1 MLEKYLSIKDKKETL
16 FTIIIYEKDNKFLI
30 TDIEQKLKNIQKM
43 KDNFRRQIINDRLYN
58 LKYFLENKNKEND
71 KINSIILCGEEIEMV
86 NLEKSQIKV
95 LKEYNIVNYNF
106 IYDDHFHIKFINDL
120 FYDFNFYYSIHI
132 GKNITYYKINSSK
145 KKKIQE
151 DKFNLKDCISKIE
164 NFLDK
169 NKEKVIIHGNPQINK
184 KLDHKLI
191 LEKYNDYKSDEEI
204 VICFQNINIKEKQ
217 KEFKKYI
224 SNLHDPSIENK
235 LIYGLFEKEIKP
247 EIENYSV
254 KRLFVHKDL
263 ENHINRLDNSLLNF
277 EIIVIDTLTNN
288 DPGYELKNNYG
299 GFFGIKYY

>member
-1 MLEKYLSIKDKKETL
+1 MFEKYLSIKGKKETL
-16 FTIIIYEKDNKFLI
+16 FTIIIYDKDNKFFV

-58 LKYFLENKNKEND
+58 LKCFLEKKNKEND
-71 KINSIILCGEEIEMV
+71 KINSVILCGEEIEMI
-86 NLEKSQIKV
+86 NLDKPQIKV
-95 LKEYNIVNYNF
+95 LKEYNIINYNF
-106 IYDDHFHIKFINDL
+106 IYDDHFHVKFVNDL

-169 NKEKVIIHGNPQINK
+169 NKEKVIIHGNSQINK
-184 KLDHKLI
+184 KIDHKFI

-204 VICFQNINIKEKQ
+204 VICFQNIDIKEKQ

-224 SNLHDPSIENK
+224 SNLHDTSIENK
-235 LIYGLFEKEIKP
+235 LIYGLFEKEIIQ

-254 KRLFVHKDL
+254 KKLFVHKDF
-263 ENHINRLDNSLLNF
+263 ENHINELDNSLLNF
-277 EIIVIDTLTNN
+277 ELIIIDTLTNN

>member
-16 FTIIIYEKDNKFLI
+16 FTIIIYDKDNKFFI

-58 LKYFLENKNKEND
+58 LKCFLEKKNKEND
-71 KINSIILCGEEIEMV
+71 KINSVILCGEEIEMI
-86 NLEKSQIKV
+86 NLDKSQIKV
-95 LKEYNIVNYNF
+95 LKEYNIINYNF
-106 IYDDHFHIKFINDL
+106 IYDDHFHVNFVNDL

-151 DKFNLKDCISKIE
+151 DKFNLKDCVTKIE

-169 NKEKVIIHGNPQINK
+169 NKEKVIIHGNSQINK
-184 KLDHKLI
+184 KIDHKFI

-204 VICFQNINIKEKQ
+204 VICFQNIDIKEKQ

-235 LIYGLFEKEIKP
+235 LIYGLFETEIKP
-247 EIENYSV
+247 QIENYTV
-254 KRLFVHKDL
+254 KKLFVHKDL
-263 ENHINRLDNSLLNF
+263 ENNINNLDNSLLNF
-277 EIIVIDTLTNN
+277 EIIIIDTLTNN

>member
-16 FTIIIYEKDNKFLI
+16 FTIIIYDKDNKFFVA
-30 TDIEQKLKNIQKM
+30 DIEQKLKNIQKM
-43 KDNFRRQIINDRLYN
+43 KDNFRKQTINDRLYN
-58 LKYFLENKNKEND
+58 LKCFLENKNKEND
-71 KINSIILCGEEIEMV
+71 KINSVILCGEEIEMI
-86 NLEKSQIKV
+86 NLDKSQIKV
-95 LKEYNIVNYNF
+95 LKEYNIINYNF
-106 IYDDHFHIKFINDL
+106 IYDDHFHINFVNDL
-120 FYDFNFYYSIHI
+120 FYNFNFYYSIHI

-164 NFLDK
+164 YFLDK
-169 NKEKVIIHGNPQINK
+169 NKEKVIIHGNSQINK
-184 KLDHKLI
+184 KIDNKFI

-204 VICFQNINIKEKQ
+204 VICFQNIDIKEKQ

-235 LIYGLFEKEIKP
+235 LIYGSFEKGIKP

-254 KRLFVHKDL
+254 KKLFVHKDSETHL
-263 ENHINRLDNSLLNF
+263 NKLDNSLLNF
-277 EIIVIDTLTNN
+277 EIIIIDTLTNN
-288 DPGYELKNNYG
+288 DPGHELKNNYG